1 MKALPFENLKILITE
16 NWKLKTENFYKQ
28 TPNILFILFKQYIL
42 FYLNLVLVLHFK
54 TARCSFSEFF
64 IVLSKIVWS
73 KWFRK
78 EKGCN
83 NILLVTFC

>member
-54 TARCSFSEFF
+54 TARCSYSEFF
-64 IVLSKIVWS
+64 Y
-73 KWFRK
+73 
-78 EKGCN
+78 C
-83 NILLVTFC
+83 TFQNCLE

>member
-54 TARCSFSEFF
+54 TARCSYSEFFF

-73 KWFRK
+73 KWIRK
-78 EKGCN
+78 QIDNKKDY
-83 NILLVTFC
+83 